1 MHLRPVD
8 QRFVRP
14 AQHLLQVSFGL
25 LEFMLLQRAEP
36 RLVALHR
43 LCVSWILGHLFLGG
57 YFQCHQT
64 AFSSKFS
71 SKLKSKSLP
80 LRVPLSLSTPV
91 RPCVLCGS
99 RSFPRGA
106 QSHAE
111 IEIKMKAQL
120 MLAAL
125 SRSTS
130 FHSPLMIPARICRA
144 VLPCLCIV

>member
-8 QRFVRP
+8 QRLVRP

-64 AFSSKFS
+64 AFSSKFG
-71 SKLKSKSLP
+71 SKS
-80 LRVPLSLSTPV
+80 SSQF
-91 RPCVLCGS
+91 S
-99 RSFPRGA
+99 S
-106 QSHAE
+106 E
-111 IEIKMKAQL
+111 IEITK
-120 MLAAL
+120 LAIEMSKFGA
-125 SRSTS
+125 RS
-130 FHSPLMIPARICRA
+130 
-144 VLPCLCIV
+144 